1 MLEKIIE
8 NWLDK
13 TSEKSFQQPFC
24 YMLSAEGHTIIH
36 STRHSATELGKDI
49 ITIDPDGTPCAF
61 QLKAGNISLTKWRK
75 EVSPQ
80 IEDLVVVKILHSSV
94 DSPKHHKSFLVTNG
108 NIAEEVS
115 IAIKGRNETWASQG
129 QSYLYLKTLDRGE
142 LFDKAKKIGI
152 GLWPSEL
159 TDTQTLLEMFMEN
172 GKGVLPKNKLW
183 SLFESLF
190 SLDSEKALS
199 APHRRRIIAS
209 AALLCT
215 IAISSFSKEKN
226 HVAEIEGWTLYIA
239 YVLAIAEKWGLSVKT
254 YKNELKIAKDS
265 IYNSLANLCDEIKE
279 REELI
284 EGDFLADPY
293 IYRIRIT
300 WLLGLMGIYALW
312 RRRDEVDK
320 DETDDF
326 LREFC
331 KEKCGQLELWGEAA
345 IPQFLAFFWY
355 FRKIDATPKSDALIR
370 CLISSICK
378 RNHPT
383 GETFLAN
390 PYYEAEGIL
399 PYLLAPI
406 LGSVG
411 EPLED
416 IFTDKSYVADFFTGK
431 SYALEGLVYLFARRN
446 WKQTMKRLWPHITRL
461 ELVSFDPENFSYF
474 YRWRSEKGTN
484 KIVYPK
490 HTQDWEELKEAS
502 FESEGACIPPSIKDD
517 PILLLLF
524 LCVYPH
530 RMNAEIMRWLDTQ
543 MKDIEM
549 S

>member
-13 TSEKSFQQPFC
+13 ASEKSFQQPFC

-36 STRHSATELGKDI
+36 STRHSAMEMGKDI
-49 ITIDPDGTPCAF
+49 ITIAPDRTPWAF
-61 QLKAGNISLTKWRK
+61 QLKSGNISLVKWRS
-75 EVSPQ
+75 EVNPQ
-80 IEDLVVVKILHSSV
+80 IDALVCGQINHPSV
-94 DSPKHHKSFLVTNG
+94 NTSEHHRSYLVTNG
-108 NIAEEVS
+108 RIEEEVS
-115 IAIKGRNETWASQG
+115 REIDDKNRGWANQGLPGFHLETIV
-129 QSYLYLKTLDRGE
+129 RGE
-142 LFDKAKKIGI
+142 LFEKAKRLGTD
-152 GLWPSEL
+152 LWPSEL
-159 TDTQTLLEMFMEN
+159 TDIKTLLEMFLEG
-172 GKGVLPKNKLW
+172 GKGILPKEKLA
-183 SLFESLF
+183 SLLESTF
-190 SLDSEKALS
+190 ALDSERTLS
-199 APHRRRIIAS
+199 ESQCRRTIAS
-209 AALLCT
+209 AALLC
-215 IAISSFSKEKN
+215 AIVTSSFTNENN
-226 HVAEIEGWTLYIA
+226 HVAEIEAWMLYIA
-239 YVLAIAEKWGLSVKT
+239 YVFALVEKWGLSSNT
-254 YKNELKIAKDS
+254 YKGELEIATQS
-265 IYNSLANLCDEIKE
+265 LYNSLANLCDEIKE

-293 IYRIRIT
+293 IYRVRIT

-312 RRRDEVDK
+312 RRRNEVDK
-320 DETDDF
+320 NETDDF

-331 KEKCGQLELWGEAA
+331 KEKRGQLELWGEAA

-355 FRKIDATPKSDALIR
+355 FRKIDATPEPDALIR
-370 CLISSICK
+370 RLISSICK

-416 IFTDKSYVADFFTGK
+416 IFTDKSYAADIFTGK
-431 SYALEGLVYLFARRN
+431 SYALEGLVHLLVRRN
-446 WKQTMKRLWPHITRL
+446 WKQTMKQLWPDITRL
-461 ELVSFDPENFSYF
+461 EFVSFDPENFSYF

-484 KIVYPK
+484 KIVFPK
-490 HTQDWEELKEAS
+490 HTQDWEELKKLS
-502 FESEGACIPPSIKDD
+502 FESEGTCIPPTIKND

-543 MKDIEM
+543 MKDIQM